1 MNGGKSLAQVCGAR
15 WPRLL
20 LPTWA
25 AARVSMMLPEFR
37 ASSFGKLIRLYDGR
51 ERVDLF
57 ELDAM
62 IDEMTKK
69 AAAKT
74 AGEAN

>member
-1 MNGGKSLAQVCGAR
+1 MTGGKSLGMVCGER

-25 AARVSMMLPEFR
+25 AARVSMMLPEFK
-37 ASSFGKLIRLYDGR
+37 ASAFGKLIRLYDGR
-51 ERVDLF
+51 ERVDRY

-69 AAAKT
+69 AV
-74 AGEAN
+74 NR